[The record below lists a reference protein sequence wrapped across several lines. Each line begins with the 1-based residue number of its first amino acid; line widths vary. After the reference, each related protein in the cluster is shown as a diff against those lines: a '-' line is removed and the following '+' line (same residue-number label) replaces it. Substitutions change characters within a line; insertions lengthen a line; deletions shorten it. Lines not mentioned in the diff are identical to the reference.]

1 MVFQQILRH
10 ARRHQTV
17 LEYTVKGAVLVGSA
31 SVTTFVLAETFKTH
45 NDCFKSITPT
55 SVALM
60 EEQQQQQS
68 THPDAKAQ
76 IMETMPTSSS
86 DDRLFYGQCLER
98 QVYKPQLPYPA
109 WHYNWDG
116 REPTQ
121 TTKVSSDE
129 ESNNHKD
136 DDRLPPQSTPTVG
149 KTRHILLIRHG
160 QYVEQASND
169 EHRVLTPLGRRQ
181 AQYTGQRLA
190 RMLASHAHHMRPH
203 GDAVADTAETTG
215 VHHQYYPNETDQW
228 AGPCRI
234 RAIHTSTMTRAR
246 ETAAIIGQHV
256 QQSEQEHYHR
266 QTVVVTEPDPLLS
279 EGLPAPIIPP
289 RPDVGPV
296 LALAQQIDNHHDRLE
311 AAFQKY
317 IHRADHAS
325 TVGRESPP
333 PPQLEDSS
341 GVHEFEVIVGH
352 ANVIR
357 YFFCRA
363 LQLPPEAW
371 LRLSLFNCSVTYLMV
386 QPNGYV
392 TARLLGDTGHIP
404 YEETTFSGAY
414 GYNWK
419 SPTST

>member
-1 MVFQQILRH
+1 MVFQQILHH
-10 ARRHQTV
+10 ARRHKTV
-17 LEYTVKGAVLVGSA
+17 LEPIVKGAVLVGSA
-31 SVTTFVLAETFKTH
+31 SVTTFVLAETCEAH
-45 NDCFKSITPT
+45 NDCFNSITTT
-55 SVALM
+55 SVARM
-60 EEQQQQQS
+60 EPQQS
-68 THPDAKAQ
+68 TPPPDAKAQ
-76 IMETMPTSSS
+76 IMETMPNSSS
-86 DDRLFYGQCLER
+86 DDRLYYGQCLER

-116 REPTQ
+116 RDPTE
-121 TTKVSSDE
+121 TSTKVSSDE
-129 ESNNHKD
+129 ECNNRDGND
-136 DDRLPPQSTPTVG
+136 DNRLTIVE

-160 QYVEQASND
+160 QYVEQASD
-169 EHRVLTPLGRRQ
+169 DDHRVLTPLGRRQ

-190 RMLASHAHHMRPH
+190 RMLASHAHHMRPP
-203 GDAVADTAETTG
+203 GGGADTSTTETAG
-215 VHHQYYPNETDQW
+215 VHHQHPNETDQW

-256 QQSEQEHYHR
+256 QESEQEHYHR
-266 QTVVVTEPDPLLS
+266 QTVIVTEPDPLLS
-279 EGLPAPIIPP
+279 EGLPAAIIPP
-289 RPDVGPV
+289 RPDVGSV
-296 LALAQQIDNHHDRLE
+296 LALAKQIDNHHDRLE

-325 TVGRESPP
+325 PVGQESPP
-333 PPQLEDSS
+333 PPPEDSS